1 MLFSLISISMSLLT
15 LCTAKKIVKTQD
27 HCHISLDITGNMF
40 DVQKI
45 KFCRQNTKDIK
56 SSLSVLLGLERSM
69 IEILRP
75 EPISSGLKITILLY
89 ISIEKYEEL
98 KVKDIIYEKH
108 KKGAFATIFNDSW
121 NLSSL
126 PDIDN
131 IICQQIASKQRAKM
145 SYKLHQNKE

>member
-27 HCHISLDITGNMF
+27 HCHISLDVTGNMF
-40 DVQKI
+40 DVKKI
-45 KFCRQNTKDIK
+45 KFCSQNTNDIK
-56 SSLSVLLGLERSM
+56 NSLCVLLGLQSSM

-89 ISIEKYEEL
+89 ISNEKYEEL
-98 KVKDIIYEKH
+98 KVKDIIYETH
-108 KKGAFATIFNDSW
+108 KKGRFAIIFNDSW

-131 IICQQIASKQRAKM
+131 IICEQIASKQRTEI
-145 SYKLHQNKE
+145 SDNKG

>member
-27 HCHISLDITGNMF
+27 HCHISLDVTGNMF
-40 DVQKI
+40 DVKKI
-45 KFCRQNTKDIK
+45 NFCIQNTNGIK
-56 SSLSVLLGLERSM
+56 NSLSVLLGLRPSM
-69 IEILRP
+69 MEILP
-75 EPISSGLKITILLY
+75 PQIISCGLQITILLY
-89 ISIEKYEEL
+89 ISNEKYEEL
-98 KVKDIIYEKH
+98 KVKDIIYEQH
-108 KKGAFATIFNDSW
+108 KKGRFAIIFNDSW